1 MIKYLLIV
9 FSFLLINACSSSYKK
24 LDQLNYKTNNS
35 FEKILFNKYKEK
47 AIYEAEEMHD
57 WNSAKLYS
65 EKALNSLKEKKI
77 KPQEITYWKLSK
89 NQISQLQISY
99 DNLMKV
105 YDKSINLDPYNL
117 AVAVSSLD
125 CWAEQQKEGWQTWD
139 INKCKNDFLN
149 SMHILYNKISNE
161 NNKIKTNE
169 NESNNI
175 NKNES
180 VSVITKNEKSKIMQ
194 IIYFDF
200 DESEL
205 SEISQTKIKNF
216 INKNRNNISN
226 FLIVGHADT
235 KGTDEYNLKLSLKRA
250 EEVKKILLKEEIL
263 EENITILG
271 KGEKFLA
278 VSTGN
283 GVAHPANRRAEI
295 LPAN

>member
-125 CWAEQQKEGWQTWD
+125 CWAEQQEEGWQTWD